1 MSNSLPQPT
10 KLPSNQFDHFYKGEY
25 RIGKLRNGPGGPMRP
40 EEWIG
45 STTTRFGESVN
56 GLSRLPSGKLLKD
69 EINANPNNWLG
80 EKHIQKFGVSTEV
93 LVKLLDPDQRLP
105 VHYHPDQKFSKEKLQ
120 LNHGK
125 TEAWIVL
132 DAPKG
137 ARVGVGFKEVMK
149 KQQVAEL
156 VKNHDSTGLLNSLE
170 FKEVKAGD
178 AVFVPAGVAH
188 AIEAGIFVLELQE
201 PTDLSI
207 LLEWDGFAVDGDKD
221 GKIDLRNS
229 PEDAIASV
237 GNFLKM
243 HGWIKD
249 EPIYLKI
256 NANDETLSIAKQLAD
271 GEPKAKLQLSQLIKE
286 KLIEPNALPETT
298 PSLVVDLPSP
308 AKNGDTEIQY
318 VIGLRNFIAICDYN
332 RSFFY
337 AQSVAEFA
345 DALRGTPLAE
355 DLITKKVVKK
365 TKKPSKKASTKK
377 SKKNSPT

>member
-10 KLPSNQFDHFYKGEY
+10 KLPSNQFDHFYKGGY

-56 GLSRLPSGKLLKD
+56 GLSKLPSGKLLKD
-69 EINANPNNWLG
+69 EINADPNNWLG

-221 GKIDLRNS
+221 GHLNLGFD
-229 PEDAIASV
+229 
-237 GNFLKM
+237 
-243 HGWIKD
+243 
-249 EPIYLKI
+249 
-256 NANDETLSIAKQLAD
+256 T
-271 GEPKAKLQLSQLIKE
+271 
-286 KLIEPNALPETT
+286 AL
-298 PSLVVDLPSP
+298 
-308 AKNGDTEIQY
+308 
-318 VIGLRNFIAICDYN
+318 
-332 RSFFY
+332 
-337 AQSVAEFA
+337 
-345 DALRGTPLAE
+345 DALRLEPLTAE
-355 DLITKKVVKK
+355 VKNQIVTRFDESEKKSHAIFNSIADKFFRADYLSADSKKIEPGFGIFLVLSGEGAMNFSNSDALRVKK
-365 TKKPSKKASTKK
+365 GDAVVIPYSAGEFSIENCAGIISRPPKA
-377 SKKNSPT
+377 